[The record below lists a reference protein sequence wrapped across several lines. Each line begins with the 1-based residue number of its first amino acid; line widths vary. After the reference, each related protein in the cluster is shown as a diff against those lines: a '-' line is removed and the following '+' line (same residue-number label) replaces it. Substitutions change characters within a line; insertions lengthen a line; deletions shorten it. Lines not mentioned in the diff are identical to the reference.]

1 MMGHGVFRL
10 QSLCGLLC
18 EGARF
23 YSRTPVVKGFEVL
36 QPAVNQ
42 QKRSISLSAV
52 SRNGRSDEKLTVH
65 FINQHNKKL
74 TVVAE
79 EDESLLD
86 VVLNHNLDIEG
97 FGSCEGTLACST
109 CHLIFDK
116 ENFDSLDK
124 ISVEELDMLDL
135 AFGLTDTFTNMMFK
149 KAITDAFYEVF
160 LKTASTNLIR
170 PIYVEVKVPHDNC
183 CSILTCIKHF
193 LVYCLCHCNV
203 IIW

>member
-135 AFGLTDTFTNMMFK
+135 AFGLTDTSRLGCQVHMK
-149 KAITDAFYEVF
+149 KSLDGMT
-160 LKTASTNLIR
+160 
-170 PIYVEVKVPHDNC
+170 VKVPKAFDVRKATNAKQQ
-183 CSILTCIKHF
+183 S
-193 LVYCLCHCNV
+193 
-203 IIW
+203 